1 MMNFSGKSFL
11 ITGSARRL
19 GREIALALAANGA
32 DIVIHHSHS
41 PSLADE
47 VAAAIRGM
55 GRKAW
60 IVESDLS
67 DPQNAD
73 LLVSRAWECTPLDG
87 IVNNAAVFYKQEWF
101 DTSIELW
108 QDTLAINLTAPFL
121 ISKAF
126 AKILS
131 EMNTGR
137 IVNMLDWRALRPGD
151 DHLAY
156 TVSKA
161 ALGSLTRSLAQA
173 FAPRIS
179 VNALALG
186 AVLPPSDQALDPEIE
201 KKIPLHRWTR
211 IDELTH
217 AVMFLLSAAP
227 ELTGEIIYLDGGRHL
242 T

>member
-1 MMNFSGKSFL
+1 L

-32 DIVIHHSHS
+32 DIVIHHTHS
-41 PSLADE
+41 PALADE
-47 VAAAIRGM
+47 AAAAIRGM
-55 GRKAW
+55 GRNAW
-60 IVESDLS
+60 IVASDLS
-67 DPQNAD
+67 DPRNAD
-73 LLVSRAWECTPLDG
+73 QLVNRAWERTPLDG
-87 IVNNAAVFYKQEWF
+87 IINNAAVFHKQEWF

-126 AKILS
+126 AKSLS
-131 EMNTGR
+131 GMNTGK

-161 ALGSLTRSLAQA
+161 ALGSLTKALAQA
-173 FAPRIS
+173 VAPRIS

-186 AVLPPSDQALDPEIE
+186 AVRPPLDQPLDPEIV
-201 KKIPLHRWTR
+201 KKIPLQ
-211 IDELTH
+211 
-217 AVMFLLSAAP
+217 
-227 ELTGEIIYLDGGRHL
+227 
-242 T
+242 